1 MKISIDLSNFLTMLR
16 KTINFL
22 SALNFMSILACSV
35 LLAGVLFSLSY
46 LRITNISP
54 IAMYCLENKD
64 KRACNKVS
72 LRRKRLAHK
81 EITNIIFTRCFC
93 IDVRLFNI
101 KVRNSD
107 FRENKFKRAH
117 LEDVS
122 FLRVDFFKATF
133 YGAILESVIFE
144 NSELGGVV
152 FNFATLRNVYFKNV
166 DLRSAVFIGT
176 RFENSYYDKDVKL
189 PFSKE
194 KAEQMGLFLKE

>member
-1 MKISIDLSNFLTMLR
+1 MKISIDLNYFLDILR
-16 KTINFL
+16 KATHFL
-22 SALNFMSILACSV
+22 SKLNFTSILACSF
-35 LLAGVLFSLSY
+35 LLAVGLFVISY
-46 LRITNISP
+46 LRTTSISP
-54 IAMYCLENKD
+54 IAMYCLENKNR
-64 KRACNKVS
+64 RACNKVP

-93 IDVRLFNI
+93 TDARLFNVS
-101 KVRNSD
+101 VRSSD

-144 NSELGGVV
+144 DSELGGVV

-166 DLRSAVFIGT
+166 DLRSAVFVGT
-176 RFENSYYDKDVKL
+176 RFENSYYNKDVKL